1 MRPTSYFNA
10 SHDIA
15 VRSGVIAHRYRTAD
29 GRFILNEDDMRH
41 VRLLP
46 AEYSTG
52 IDAIPIT
59 ESEAAE
65 LIAAGGNQLGEM
77 TNSSGDASAADSD
90 AVQTEAEDGASPED
104 TPSFQES
111 VDAQESES
119 SAEEE
124 AAVDEGQDGSPEDD
138 PEDPSTQQDEP

>member
-41 VRLLP
+41 IRLLP

-59 ESEAAE
+59 ESEASE
-65 LIAAGGNQLGEM
+65 LIAAGGYQMGEL
-77 TNSSGDASAADSD
+77 TSSSSDASAVADED
-90 AVQTEAEDGASPED
+90 VQTETDGDSSPDE
-104 TPSFQES
+104 
-111 VDAQESES
+111 QESES
-119 SAEEE
+119 SDEDES
-124 AAVDEGQDGSPEDD
+124 AVDENQDGNSEGDV
-138 PEDPSTQQDEP
+138 EDPSTQQDEP